1 MKRNKISICS
11 LAMSAAILAGCSNPN
26 TPVTPE
32 TTTAAATVDPGTT
45 ADPGTSAPIT
55 KATQSGD
62 PTDPVTRTTDPGDP
76 TDPTATAPITKA
88 PISPDA
94 LQNEYYRF
102 TLDVMNRSVKASS
115 DNVMVSPLSLM
126 LALSMT
132 ANGAGGNTAQEM
144 LSVLGGDM
152 TMEQLNE
159 VLHAY
164 VKDLPSDREAQLKI
178 ANSIWCKDD
187 PDLSIRESFLNVAK
201 EYYSA
206 GIFPAAFD
214 DATLEAINNWVNT
227 NTDGMIKK
235 LLDRF
240 DPNTQM
246 ILINAILFDGK
257 WQKEYYDE
265 SIRKLPFTNAKGEA
279 KNVEQ
284 MFSEENVYLT
294 GKNYTGFAKYYK
306 GENYAFVGL
315 LPNEGTTPEEL
326 IAGMNAQGLKELW
339 TNAENRSVYVRI
351 PKFTFDYSNKMNDIL
366 RSMGMESAFDP
377 VNADFSGMTEK
388 EKLHISSVLHKTRVE
403 VTEKGTR
410 AAAVTSISL
419 ANEAVIEVDPTP
431 EVFLDRPFVFMIVDT
446 KQALPIFMGRV
457 NDLEGEEIPAS
468 AGGQQSQVP
477 ANPATQAN
485 GTYADSFKC
494 GYLGDN
500 PMKPGSLYL
509 ISTEEEA
516 EYVRKHMDSPAN
528 IGVIKLMKSYPLSD
542 YSYLLL
548 YTEYG
553 SGGYYMHADSIE
565 CVDGRIG
572 FHYDFVDTPG
582 EVATAVMDGDF
593 HYGAFPKDMIR
604 DVKYTT
610 TTSPI
615 PADTQELSGIYE
627 EDLILEILAGSLF
640 PAEVE
645 FGFGGEAGY
654 SCTSSTDE
662 KIIRGVIDA
671 LNAVEVVREVP
682 EDEPV
687 SYVADGG
694 VDIMF
699 YTTDRRKVTLNF
711 DGDVH
716 VILGD
721 TLYEIAN
728 THQLSEAISVM
739 QYVPFLAQIEDG
751 YIAVLHGGVGERT
764 YETYVYKTE
773 NGYRY
778 FNVTSTTVS
787 WGATEWSHKVNDYG
801 YTDSKEEIVR
811 RAKAHGADQFVTYG
825 NDTTPYPIEDFLNS
839 KEG

>member
-1 MKRNKISICS
+1 
-11 LAMSAAILAGCSNPN
+11 MSAAILAGCSNPN

-32 TTTAAATVDPGTT
+32 TTTAAATVDPDTT

-410 AAAVTSISL
+410 AAAVTSISM

>member
-1 MKRNKISICS
+1 MKRKKISICS

-26 TPVTPE
+26 TSVTQETTAQVTASDPQTTTPVT
-32 TTTAAATVDPGTT
+32 
-45 ADPGTSAPIT
+45 APIT
-55 KATQSGD
+55 HATQSVD
-62 PTDPVTRTTDPGDP
+62 PTDPITRATQPV
-76 TDPTATAPITKA
+76 DPTAPTATTPITKA

-102 TLDVMNRSVKASS
+102 TLDILKRSLESS
-115 DNVMVSPLSLM
+115 SENVMVSPLSLM

-214 DATLEAINNWVNT
+214 EATLEAINNWVNT

-257 WQKEYYDE
+257 WQEEYYE
-265 SIRKLPFTNAKGEA
+265 GATQKLPFTNNKGEM
-279 KNVEQ
+279 KKVEQ
-284 MFSEENVYLT
+284 MFSEENIYLT

-339 TNAENRSVYVRI
+339 TNAKKRSVYVRI

-410 AAAVTSISL
+410 AAAVTSISM

-446 KQALPIFMGRV
+446 EQALPIFMGRV

-477 ANPATQAN
+477 TNPATQAN

-500 PMKPGSLYL
+500 PMKPGYLYL
-509 ISTEEEA
+509 VSTEEEA

-528 IGVIKLMKSYPLSD
+528 IGVIKLMKFYPLSD

-627 EDLILEILAGSLF
+627 EELILEILTGSLF

-764 YETYVYKTE
+764 YETYVYE
-773 NGYRY
+773 NGKGYKFY
-778 FNVTSTTVS
+778 NVISTTES
-787 WGATEWSHKVNDYG
+787 WGSSKRNLQVRNYG
-801 YTDSKEEIVR
+801 TVDTKEDVFR
-811 RAKAHGADQFVTYG
+811 RAKEHGADQFVTYPG
-825 NDTTPYPIEDFLNS
+825 DPTAYPVEEFYGK
-839 KEG
+839 KE